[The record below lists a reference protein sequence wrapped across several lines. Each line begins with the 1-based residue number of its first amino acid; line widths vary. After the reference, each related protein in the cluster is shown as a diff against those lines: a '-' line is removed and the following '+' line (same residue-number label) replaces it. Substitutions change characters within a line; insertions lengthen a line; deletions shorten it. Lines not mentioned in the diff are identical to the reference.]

1 MLTSASFSKTSGARR
16 CFTPISTTRY
26 GDNSLFTVKI
36 SALLIAET
44 SGGIGDLIYGAQHPT
59 PTIAASIE
67 HPGNDF
73 SGDLRRGTV
82 PLNGETRRSRIAVR
96 NFPEIQIHKHRIFQP
111 QIQITQNPD
120 LAREKELKKLK
131 AAQKAAATKLQ
142 LTYSIIGNLRHN
154 NRVFQSQRRK
164 ECRKEA
170 EEENHEDCSDPDTPF
185 GEKKNLSRQ
194 MAKTNN
200 PSAVQ
205 NSWYE

>member
-142 LTYSIIGNLRHN
+142 
-154 NRVFQSQRRK
+154 RRK